1 MNTTETK
8 PSPVP
13 ADHKKGWLRRN
24 LWSVVIILAITGAT
38 IALFFFQEQLSGLK
52 ELGYV
57 GAFLVSVVSNATI
70 VLPMPSLIILLPIGA
85 AFNPL
90 YVGLAAGVGG
100 AIGEMTAFAAGYSGR
115 GIWHDNKRYQQAVAW
130 LKKWGMAV
138 VFLFAVTPMPID
150 VMGLAA
156 GNLRFP
162 AWKYFTACL
171 PGKTIKYIALAYTGF
186 YGWEAFLERGAFFR
200 CVVAAGVGLGGTT
213 LLLFLALFLEDW
225 TWRRQG
231 PR

>member
-1 MNTTETK
+1 MNTNETQS
-8 PSPVP
+8 SPGT
-13 ADHKKGWLRRN
+13 AGRKQGWLRRN
-24 LWSVVIILAITGAT
+24 IWSVVIILAITGAT
-38 IALFFFQEQLSGLK
+38 VTLFFFQDQLAGLA

-85 AFNPL
+85 ALNPL

-100 AIGEMTAFAAGYSGR
+100 ALGEMTAFAAGYSGR
-115 GIWHDNKRYQQAVAW
+115 GIWRDNKRYQQAVTW
-130 LKKWGMAV
+130 LRRWGMAV

-162 AWKYFTACL
+162 AWKYFAACL
-171 PGKTIKYIALAYTGF
+171 PGKTIKYILLAYAGF
-186 YGWEAFLERGAFFR
+186 YGWEAFLEGGMFFQ
-200 CVVAAGVGLGGTT
+200 CVVAVGVGLGGTA
-213 LLLFLALFLEDW
+213 LLLFLALFAENW
-225 TWRRQG
+225 AWRR
-231 PR
+231 RRTV